1 MTLKK
6 STLMDI
12 INEYF
17 AEYVNTETDVT
28 EVLDIVCSEY
38 EELGQTMINITAMLG
53 MTMFFG
59 NKVVEQTT
67 RGYFIYCV
75 DTHELM
81 DEDYNILAC

>member
-6 STLMDI
+6 ATLIDI
-12 INEYF
+12 INNYF

-28 EVLDIVCSEY
+28 EVLDIACREY
-38 EELGQTMINITAMLG
+38 EELGQTMIDITAVLG
-53 MTMFFG
+53 MTMLFG
-59 NKVVEQTT
+59 LKAIEQKTE
-67 RGYFIYCV
+67 GCFIYCV